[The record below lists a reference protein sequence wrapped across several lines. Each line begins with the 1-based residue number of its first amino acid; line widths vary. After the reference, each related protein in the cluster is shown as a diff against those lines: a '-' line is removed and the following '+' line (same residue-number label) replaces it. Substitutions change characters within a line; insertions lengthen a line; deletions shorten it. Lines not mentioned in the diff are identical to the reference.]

1 MGLTGAGY
9 TSGCLPARGAG
20 APFPGPA
27 PTALATGAGP
37 IRLDRVPEFD
47 MIFYVGD

>member
-1 MGLTGAGY
+1 MGLTGPDNDPLTRAQILGI
-9 TSGCLPARGAG
+9 GGA
-20 APFPGPA
+20 A
-27 PTALATGAGP
+27 P

>member
-1 MGLTGAGY
+1 VGLTGPDNAPLTREEILGP
-9 TSGCLPARGAG
+9 GGA
-20 APFPGPA
+20 A
-27 PTALATGAGP
+27 P